1 MLISKYKK
9 LLFSLILVGVFISF
23 FSFHAFAET
32 QYVSDKLII
41 TMREGQGN
49 EYKIIKTL
57 RSGTPVEVIEEVE
70 QYMRVRTD
78 DGNEGW
84 VLKRYITSD
93 TPKPIIIEG
102 LKGKIEKLKATI
114 EKLEKEKASIKDD
127 LNATKKDHA
136 VKAGDLEKS
145 LSDKNNEISALT
157 RQLQETTRKYNIFVE
172 ASKDVVSVVNERD
185 MLKKEKK
192 DLTIERDKLRTENDN
207 LIEKRMIY
215 WFLAGAGVFFFGWVS
230 GKLSRKKKRY
240 Y

>member
-1 MLISKYKK
+1 
-9 LLFSLILVGVFISF
+9 
-23 FSFHAFAET
+23 
-32 QYVSDKLII
+32 
-41 TMREGQGN
+41 MREGQGN

-57 RSGTPVEVIEEVE
+57 RSGTPVEVIEEQE
-70 QYMRVRTD
+70 QYLRVRTEAGD
-78 DGNEGW
+78 EGW
-84 VLKRYITSD
+84 VLKRYITPEI
-93 TPKPIIIEG
+93 PKPIIIAG

-114 EKLEKEKASIKDD
+114 EKLEKEKTSIKDD
-127 LNATKKDHA
+127 LNATKKDHT

-157 RQLQETTRKYNIFVE
+157 KQLQDTNRKYNIFVE

-185 MLKKEKK
+185 MLNKENK

-215 WFLAGAGVFFFGWVS
+215 WFLAGAGVFFFGWMS
-230 GKLSRKKKRY
+230 GKLSRKKKKY

>member
-9 LLFSLILVGVFISF
+9 LLFSLILVSMFISY
-23 FSFHAFAET
+23 FSFYAFAET
-32 QYVSDKLII
+32 QYVSDKLVI

-57 RSGTPVEVIEEVE
+57 RSGTPVEVIEEE
-70 QYMRVRTD
+70 ETYMRVRTED
-78 DGNEGW
+78 EKEGW
-84 VLKRYITSD
+84 VLKRFITHD
-93 TPKPIIIEG
+93 TPKPIIIAG

-114 EKLEKEKASIKDD
+114 EKLEKEKTSIKDD
-127 LNATKKDHA
+127 LNATKKDHT
-136 VKAGDLEKS
+136 VKARDLEKS
-145 LSDKNNEISALT
+145 LSDKDNEISALT
-157 RQLQETTRKYNIFVE
+157 RQLQDTTRKYNIFVE

-185 MLKKEKK
+185 MFKNENK

-215 WFLAGAGVFFFGWVS
+215 WFIAGAGVFFFGWLS